1 MSGQARQ
8 IRLRSRRDVTILA
21 LVLSMSGG
29 CSALAGEAGEKPGFW
44 TSVLEKLDVKAKPA
58 TMPEFVRATR
68 PDANHLTFMPTGP
81 VPRQQAVPVKSVEEI
96 EAAKTAL
103 DAAQAAQLRP
113 RAPAGKKAKPA
124 TAVPKT
130 P

>member
-1 MSGQARQ
+1 M
-8 IRLRSRRDVTILA
+8 TILA
-21 LVLSMSGG
+21 LALSLGGG
-29 CSALAGEAGEKPGFW
+29 CGAVAEEAGEKPGFW

-58 TMPEFVRATR
+58 TMPDFVRATR
-68 PDANHLTFMPTGP
+68 PDAKHLTFMPTGP
-81 VPRQQAVPVKSVEEI
+81 VPRQQAVPVKSAEEI

-113 RAPAGKKAKPA
+113 RAAATKKAKPA
-124 TAVPKT
+124 AAPKT